1 MSAHLYVH
9 RLEMETLSPV
19 LVAAGPESRLS
30 PYTDFVQDGL
40 ELLYL
45 DERKLEHALGV
56 QPAGMIDEFVRGV
69 QSRMNN
75 NRSEFDLSTFI
86 RNRLGVHPATLT
98 RRRVPVQGR
107 VYRNHVR
114 RHISNGGQPYI
125 PGSTLKGA
133 IRAAALYGWLTETS
147 AGRRCVDRLA
157 KSTELL
163 WERHASRLQE
173 AEAHFREG
181 RKRDGERLASAAE
194 RDTREAL
201 APSPEQELFG
211 APLGDRTHG
220 SEMRFLRVSDSDPL
234 PASCTRVAQIARF
247 KLADASMVSPQW
259 SEVIPRGVRT
269 GFTVSVEPRFTR
281 PGLEFLN
288 DRSPEPLLR
297 CLDAFAADNLKW
309 ELDTLDEL
317 GDTEALDD
325 VYDAVVDIDEYP
337 SHAGN
342 ANLRIGAGKTYF
354 DNSVG
359 LALRK
364 KDPHVFERFRRLL
377 GLGRN
382 PREKQFSGKRFP
394 ATRSYVM
401 ERVGEKSIPREPLGW
416 VRVTIAQQIQPQ
428 RHPTATA
435 T

>member
-45 DERKLEHALGV
+45 DGRKLEDALGV
-56 QPAGMIDEFVRGV
+56 QPAGVIDEFVRGV
-69 QSRMNN
+69 RSGMNN
-75 NRSEFDLSTFI
+75 NHSEFDLSTFI
-86 RNRLGVHPATLT
+86 RSRLGVHPATLA
-98 RRRVPVQGR
+98 RRRVPIQGR

-114 RHISNGGQPYI
+114 RQISSGGQPYI

-133 IRAAALYGWLTETS
+133 IRAATLYRWLTETA
-147 AGRRCVDRLA
+147 AGKQCVDRLA
-157 KSTELL
+157 KATGLL
-163 WERHASRLQE
+163 WERHGSRLRE

-181 RKRDGERLASAAE
+181 RKRDGERLASAVE
-194 RDTREAL
+194 RDTWETL

-211 APLGDRTHG
+211 APLGNRTRG

-234 PASCTRVAQIARF
+234 PGSCIRVAQIARF

-259 SEVIPRGVRT
+259 SEVIPRGART
-269 GFTVSVEPRFTR
+269 GFSVSVEPRFTR

-288 DRSPEPLLR
+288 DCSPEPLLR

-309 ELDTLDEL
+309 ELDTLDEF
-317 GDTEALDD
+317 GDAEALDD
-325 VYDAVVDIDEYP
+325 VYDTVVGIDEYP

-354 DNSVG
+354 DNSLG

-364 KDPHVFERFRRLL
+364 KDPQLFERFRRLL

-382 PREKQFSGKRFP
+382 PREKQFSAKRFP

-401 ERVGEKSIPREPLGW
+401 ERVGKESVPREPLGW
-416 VRVTIAQQIQPQ
+416 VRVTIAQQNHQQ